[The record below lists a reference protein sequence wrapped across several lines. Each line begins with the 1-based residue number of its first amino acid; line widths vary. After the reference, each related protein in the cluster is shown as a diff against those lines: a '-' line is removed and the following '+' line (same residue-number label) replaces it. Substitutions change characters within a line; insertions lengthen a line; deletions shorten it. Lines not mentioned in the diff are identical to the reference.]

1 MNPLLIAIV
10 TVALVWIVLSAVYIV
25 VLRRRLLAGFS
36 RGFMYSVLIAMVGG
50 ALAASSVIGMW
61 GYGAA
66 KQLLE
71 EEIVEELADIGQ
83 IVETEITNEL
93 QNVSRQLRGFG
104 ASLLPLL
111 DRPDAR
117 ADLSARLQTALSVNE
132 RFLEL
137 HLFDADGRI
146 VASSSRIENAEP
158 ISKQAIGANLD
169 GLPFV
174 SDAERSQAFGRQV
187 LFVSEPLRDGTGPVR
202 GAIGVRFDLQ
212 SELADLVGALKFNV
226 SGYAVMV
233 DGDGHVIA
241 HHDAA
246 RLERDVSAYPAVQ
259 RAHST
264 GTVGS
269 IVARNDRGDEKLF
282 VYRPVKSPE
291 TRAQQTWVLLTEI
304 DAAEMLAP
312 VHKLRDELAI
322 AILILLLMSVVVA
335 HQVSASITHPLEAL
349 GDFAHKIGAGDLT
362 SRVKLEGRDV
372 AGRLAKTLNEMA
384 VGLQERDHVK
394 EVFGRY
400 IATQVSDEILK
411 GEVNLGGAEKNVTVL
426 FSDIR
431 NFTGMSEQ
439 MTPQQVVAFL
449 NDYFTE
455 MVDAVFENGGVLDKF
470 LGDGL
475 MAVFGS
481 LTNDPDHPRRAVLA
495 ALRMQALLGKIN
507 GVRAISGRP
516 PIAIGVGIHTD
527 AVIVGNIG
535 SRKRL
540 EYTVVG
546 DGVNTSSRLQ
556 ALNKEFGTTIL
567 ISETTYDA
575 IKGEFECRPM
585 PDTHLRGKTKDLKIY
600 EVVSMKAGV
609 AAAV

>member
-1 MNPLLIAIV
+1 MPPLLLAIV
-10 TVALVWIVLSAVYIV
+10 AVALIWTALTVVYIV
-25 VLRRRLLAGFS
+25 VLRKRLLARFS
-36 RGFMYSVLIAMVGG
+36 RGFLYSIMIAMIGG
-50 ALAASSVIGMW
+50 ALTASSIIGIW
-61 GYGAA
+61 GYMAA

-83 IVETEITNEL
+83 IVETEVTNEL
-93 QNVSRQLRGFG
+93 QNVSRQLTAFG
-104 ASLLPLL
+104 GSLLPLL
-111 DRPDAR
+111 DRPDAL
-117 ADLSARLQTALSVNE
+117 ADLNARLRTALSVNE
-132 RFLEL
+132 RLLEL
-137 HLFDADGRI
+137 HLFDADGRMI
-146 VASSSRIENAEP
+146 ASSSRIENTEP

-169 GLPFV
+169 GKGFV
-174 SDAERSQAFGRQV
+174 SDAEQSKAFGRQV
-187 LFVSEPLRDGTGPVR
+187 LFVSEPIRSGSSPVR
-202 GAIGVRFDLQ
+202 GAIGVRYDLQ
-212 SELADLVGALKFNV
+212 GELADLVGGLKFNV

-233 DGDGHVIA
+233 DGDGQIIA
-241 HHDAA
+241 HHDPA
-246 RLERDVSAYPAVQ
+246 RLGQDVSGYRAVQ
-259 RAHST
+259 LARQS

-269 IVARNDRGDEKLF
+269 VVATNLRQQERLF

-291 TRAQQTWVLLTEI
+291 TQAQQPWVLLTEI

-312 VHKLRDELAI
+312 VNKLRDELAVG
-322 AILILLLMSVVVA
+322 ILILLVMSVVVA
-335 HQVSASITHPLEAL
+335 HQVSTSVTRPLDAL
-349 GDFAHKIGAGDLT
+349 GDFAHRIGAGELG
-362 SRVKLEGRDV
+362 SRADITGHDV
-372 AGRLAKTLNEMA
+372 AGRLAAALNEMA
-384 VGLQERDHVK
+384 AGLQERDHVK

-400 IATQVSDEILK
+400 IATQVSDQILK
-411 GEVNLGGAEKNVTVL
+411 GQVNLGGEEKQVTVL

-481 LTNDPDHPRRAVLA
+481 IDDAPDHAHRAVLA

-507 GVRAISGRP
+507 GVRAMSAKP

-567 ISETTYDA
+567 ISETTYEA
-575 IKGEFECRPM
+575 IKGQFECRQM
-585 PDTHLRGKTKDLKIY
+585 PDTQLRGKTKDLKIF
-600 EVVSMKAGV
+600 EVVSMKAGA

>member
-1 MNPLLIAIV
+1 MNPLLLAI
-10 TVALVWIVLSAVYIV
+10 TAVALIWIVLSAVYIV
-25 VLRRRLLAGFS
+25 ILRKRLLARFS
-36 RGFMYSVLIAMVGG
+36 RGLMYSVMIAMVGG

-61 GYGAA
+61 GYEAA

-83 IVETEITNEL
+83 IVETEVTNEL
-93 QNVSRQLRGFG
+93 QNVSRQLGVFG

-111 DRPDAR
+111 SRADAR
-117 ADLSARLQTALSVNE
+117 GDLGARLQTALSVNE

-137 HLFDADGRI
+137 HLFDDNGRM
-146 VASSSRIENAEP
+146 VASSSRIENTEP

-169 GLPFV
+169 GKGFV
-174 SDAERSQAFGRQV
+174 SDAERSKAFGRQV
-187 LFVSEPLRDGTGPVR
+187 LFVSEPLRSGSGPVV
-202 GAIGVRFDLQ
+202 GAIGARYDLQ
-212 SELADLVGALKFNV
+212 GELGDLVGALKFNV

-241 HHDAA
+241 HHDAS
-246 RLERDVSAYPAVQ
+246 RLDEDVSGYRAVQ
-259 RAHST
+259 LARQT
-264 GTVGS
+264 GSVGS
-269 IVARNDRGDEKLF
+269 VVATNSQNQERLF

-291 TRAQQTWVLLTEI
+291 TQATQSWVLLTEI
-304 DAAEMLAP
+304 DAAEMLQP

-322 AILILLLMSVVVA
+322 AIAILLLMSIVVA
-335 HQVSASITHPLEAL
+335 HQVSGSVTHPLEAL

-362 SRVKLEGRDV
+362 TRVKLEGRDV

-384 VGLQERDHVK
+384 AGLQERDHVK

-411 GEVNLGGAEKNVTVL
+411 GEVDLGGSEKTVTVL

-481 LTNDPDHPRRAVLA
+481 LTNEPDHPQKAVLA
-495 ALRMQALLGKIN
+495 ALRMQALLAKIN
-507 GVRAISGRP
+507 GVRSMSGRA

-556 ALNKEFGTTIL
+556 ALNKDFGTTIL
-567 ISETTYDA
+567 ISETTYEA
-575 IKGEFECRPM
+575 IKGQFECRQM
-585 PDTHLRGKTKDLKIY
+585 PDTQLRGKTKDLKIY
-600 EVVSMKAGV
+600 EVVSMKAGA

>member
-1 MNPLLIAIV
+1 MNPLLLAIV
-10 TVALVWIVLSAVYIV
+10 GVALVWIALSAVYIV
-25 VLRRRLLAGFS
+25 ILRKRLLARFP
-36 RGFMYSVLIAMVGG
+36 RGFLYSVMIAMVGG
-50 ALAASSVIGMW
+50 ALTASSIIGMW
-61 GYGAA
+61 GYQAA

-71 EEIVEELADIGQ
+71 EEVVEELGAVGQ
-83 IVETEITNEL
+83 IVETELANEM
-93 QNVSRQLRGFG
+93 QNVSRQLSSFG
-104 ASLLPLL
+104 ASLLPLVERT
-111 DRPDAR
+111 DGR
-117 ADLSARLQTALSVNE
+117 AELATRLQTAMSVNE
-132 RFLEL
+132 RLLEL
-137 HLFDADGRI
+137 HVFDGEGRL
-146 VASSSRIENAEP
+146 VASSSRVEQTEP
-158 ISKQAIGANLD
+158 ISRQAIGANLD
-169 GLPFV
+169 GKGFV
-174 SDAERSQAFGRQV
+174 SDASRSKAFGRQV
-187 LFVSEPLRDGTGPVR
+187 LFVSEPLRAGSGPVR
-202 GAIGVRFDLQ
+202 GAVGARYDLQ
-212 SELADLVGALKFNV
+212 GELADLVGALKFNV

-233 DGDGHVIA
+233 DGEGHVIA
-241 HHDAA
+241 HHDPA
-246 RLERDVSAYPAVQ
+246 RLDRDVSGYAAVQ
-259 RAHST
+259 QARKT
-264 GTVGS
+264 GAVGS
-269 IVARNDRGDEKLF
+269 IVAKNDRGEDKLF

-291 TRAQQTWVLLTEI
+291 TEARQSWILLTEI
-304 DAAEMLAP
+304 DAAELLQP
-312 VHKLRDELAI
+312 VNKLRDELAVGI
-322 AILILLLMSVVVA
+322 VILLLMSLVVA
-335 HQVSASITHPLEAL
+335 HQVSVSVQRPLEAL
-349 GDFAHKIGAGDLT
+349 GEFAHRIGSGDLT
-362 SRVKLEGRDV
+362 ARTGVTGQDV
-372 AGRLAKTLNEMA
+372 AGRLAATLNQMA
-384 VGLQERDHVK
+384 AGLQERDHVK

-411 GEVNLGGAEKNVTVL
+411 GQVDLGGAERNVTVL

-481 LTNDPDHPRRAVLA
+481 LDDDPGHPRRAVLA
-495 ALRMQALLGKIN
+495 ALRMQALLAKIN
-507 GVRAISGRP
+507 GVRAMEARP
-516 PIAIGVGIHTD
+516 PIAIGIGIHTD

-575 IKGEFECRPM
+575 IKGEFDCRQM
-585 PDTHLRGKTKDLKIY
+585 PDTHLRGKTKDLRIY
-600 EVVSMKAGV
+600 EVVSMKA